1 MAADTYHMFK
11 PNMNFHRGFHL
22 FQWIRGQEYDGYRAA
37 MPVNRRLEDHVNEN
51 YDAVWRG
58 RVLQFLKNMDDCKE
72 PEDYPC
78 CRTFDTGI
86 EYLRATR
93 SDPRPKF
100 LWIDTFQNHEP
111 WMPPERFDRYL
122 PEGYSGPNIILPMGG
137 DYTKWGDE
145 DIAACVRGHYAGD
158 AAYVDWCVG
167 RLLDALDDMGYL
179 DDTLI
184 CVLSDHGHPLGDH
197 GKFLKGGDRMYSEL
211 LKVPF
216 ILRFPGG
223 EGGGQAAGRAGAV
236 PGRDADAAGRPGPA
250 GGLPRPGR
258 PEHDAR
264 HPRRGGRAARGHDQ
278 RILPRGRPRPAQ
290 QALQLRRARRQRA
303 RRTLRP
309 DRRPPRA
316 RRTSSAKS
324 PR

>member
-1 MAADTYHMFK
+1 
-11 PNMNFHRGFHL
+11 
-22 FQWIRGQEYDGYRAA
+22 
-37 MPVNRRLEDHVNEN
+37 
-51 YDAVWRG
+51 
-58 RVLQFLKNMDDCKE
+58 
-72 PEDYPC
+72 
-78 CRTFDTGI
+78 
-86 EYLRATR
+86 
-93 SDPRPKF
+93 
-100 LWIDTFQNHEP
+100 
-111 WMPPERFDRYL
+111 MPPERFDRYL

-223 EGGGQAAGRAGAV
+223 EGGGKRLDALAQFPDVMPTLLDGLGLPEACHDLGGLSMMPVIRGEVDELREATISGYYRVAARALRNKRYSYIVRGGNEPDELYDLIDDPRERKNIIGQKPEV
-236 PGRDADAAGRPGPA
+236 ADA
-250 GGLPRPGR
+250 LS
-258 PEHDAR
+258 
-264 HPRRGGRAARGHDQ
+264 
-278 RILPRGRPRPAQ
+278 
-290 QALQLRRARRQRA
+290 ALF
-303 RRTLRP
+303 P
-309 DRRPPRA
+309 KIYFPSPP
-316 RRTSSAKS
+316 KS
-324 PR
+324 HGVQGDSEVKDSPVE